1 MFFQK
6 KIENKLELA
15 NDTIKVELINAPTT
29 PIKEHVKDTG
39 NEHFEFDSLV
49 KLLVLIVAT
58 TQACLIIFGYMEK
71 LAVMEAY
78 NIQRSEVSFSIQ
90 DLLAGGYAALLSLV
104 TSNRGA
110 WVFGVGLEISAFFLI
125 SLALGKSPQGQR
137 AILSLILSIAL
148 VAATY
153 GPILFYIT
161 TRNKVYD
168 QAAKSLNF
176 DRDKLVRLS
185 LHEEFPTPNG
195 SINGKLILTS
205 QNAFFILKDHYVYK
219 LKSDNNQILRKTR
232 VEVIMEP

>member
-6 KIENKLELA
+6 KKENKFELV
-15 NDTIKVELINAPTT
+15 NDIIRIELISNPDTPTNEE
-29 PIKEHVKDTG
+29 IKSTG
-39 NEHFEFDSLV
+39 NDHFEFDSLM

-104 TSNRGA
+104 TSNNGA
-110 WVFGVGLEISAFFLI
+110 WIFGGALEISAFFLI
-125 SLALGKSPQGQR
+125 SLALSKSPQGQR
-137 AILSLILSIAL
+137 AILSLILSVAL

-168 QAAKSLNF
+168 QAAKSLDF
-176 DRDKLVRLS
+176 DREKLVRLS
-185 LHEEFPTPNG
+185 AYEEFPTPNG
-195 SINGKLILTS
+195 PISGKLILTS
-205 QNAFFILKDHYVYK
+205 QNAFFVLKDHYLYK

-232 VEVIMEP
+232 VEAIMKP